1 MKYNWKDIIV
11 RAVKTFVQT
20 AGSYAIAALSGVD
33 FFEGNKSET
42 FWVGVVVSAGAA
54 GISAVWN
61 TVLSPIFRVD
71 AAKIKE
77 EEMKEEAEID
87 G

>member
-1 MKYNWKDIIV
+1 MKINWKDVLV

-33 FFEGNKSET
+33 FFEGDKGET
-42 FWVGVVVSAGAA
+42 FWVGVAVSAGAA

-61 TVLSPIFRVD
+61 TVLSPIFKEKTIAQAECDEEREVD
-71 AAKIKE
+71 
-77 EEMKEEAEID
+77 